1 MHLSTNTFQKLVIF
15 FQSSLQKSTNTFF
28 AAYSCVLNKR
38 AGTLIFRWFNF
49 PPAHTLL
56 FSTCTIIGNYIHT
69 YKANIANIQTA
80 RLFGPA
86 RLLGTQEYTA
96 LVFLQHS
103 LQTSTNSNNI
113 CKLPT
118 HTPHAIEVIKCQRS
132 R

>member
-1 MHLSTNTFQKLVIF
+1 MK
-15 FQSSLQKSTNTFF
+15 QSGTWIHT
-28 AAYSCVLNKR
+28 YSCVLNKR

-86 RLLGTQEYTA
+86 RLLRTQE
-96 LVFLQHS
+96 
-103 LQTSTNSNNI
+103 
-113 CKLPT
+113 
-118 HTPHAIEVIKCQRS
+118 
-132 R
+132 

>member
-1 MHLSTNTFQKLVIF
+1 MELKLDPNCKGTGCCCWALDC
-15 FQSSLQKSTNTFF
+15 SY
-28 AAYSCVLNKR
+28 YSCVLNKR

-86 RLLGTQEYTA
+86 RSLGTQE
-96 LVFLQHS
+96 
-103 LQTSTNSNNI
+103 
-113 CKLPT
+113 
-118 HTPHAIEVIKCQRS
+118 
-132 R
+132 